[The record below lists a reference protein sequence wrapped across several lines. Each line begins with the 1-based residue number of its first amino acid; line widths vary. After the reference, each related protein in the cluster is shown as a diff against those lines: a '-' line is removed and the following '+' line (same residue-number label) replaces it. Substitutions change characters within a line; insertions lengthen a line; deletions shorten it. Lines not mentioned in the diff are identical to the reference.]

1 MKGNVTFDQVNLV
14 SRITGEGV
22 GRSFEGRGG
31 LVLIKSE
38 RIWRSGGGGE
48 RGQFVHVSYKYIV
61 NLDDSNHQ
69 IHKILK
75 RPETRSAQTPIRQPW
90 KPAATQGIQSFLNA
104 AAARYTIRFVY
115 TNREQI

>member
-38 RIWRSGGGGE
+38 RVW
-48 RGQFVHVSYKYIV
+48 YIYIYDYSFFPV
-61 NLDDSNHQ
+61 NRDL
-69 IHKILK
+69 
-75 RPETRSAQTPIRQPW
+75 
-90 KPAATQGIQSFLNA
+90 
-104 AAARYTIRFVY
+104 ARYFFRLGLTQYGILETGISPSNRFVRGPAPTPLALPY
-115 TNREQI
+115 LFRTSM